1 MSEENK
7 SFKWIPKP
15 PTKKKM
21 SFRNSLSSIKYGNTN
36 KGPHQKRET
45 PILQLTSLIDMFT
58 LILCFLLINFS
69 TDPNQ
74 SPPPEDIRLPIVEG
88 DEAETQPTG
97 GVNVITANSVS
108 ITLDQSSIIST
119 IDRMPAKNDTFVE
132 LLVEKLRQTY
142 EIAIQTAELNQIDP
156 DSIRIII
163 QADSLTSYNLI
174 TQIVNTCTM
183 AGYKKISVMV
193 IAPKF

>member
-7 SFKWIPKP
+7 SFRWIPKP

-21 SFRNSLSSIKYGNTN
+21 MFRNSISSIKYGNTN
-36 KGPHQKRET
+36 KGPHQKREV
-45 PILQLTSLIDMFT
+45 PVLQLTSLIDMFT

-74 SPPPEDIRLPIVEG
+74 SPPPEDIRLPIVAGEET
-88 DEAETQPTG
+88 EAQPTG

-108 ITLDQSSIIST
+108 ITLDQSSIISS
-119 IDRMPAKNDTFVE
+119 IDGMPGKNDTFVE
-132 LLVEKLRQTY
+132 PLVEKLRQTY

-193 IAPKF
+193 ISPQF